1 MSDKELLNDLRAA
14 LAENPDV
21 RANLY
26 EFADEVANTAK
37 DISPRH
43 EGTFIDSI
51 EARRVNYRKL
61 GKTTR
66 VAKIVSTDDPAKVAT
81 IIHGRGADD
90 PHGPTRAYDIWD
102 RVADMFNSPPDDD

>member
-14 LAENPDV
+14 LAENPDL

-26 EFADEVANTAK
+26 EIADDVAQWAK
-37 DISPRH
+37 EISPRD

-51 EARRVNYRKL
+51 EARRVNYKKL

-66 VAKIVSTDDPAKVAT
+66 VAKIVSTDDAAKVAT
-81 IIHGRGADD
+81 LIHGRSADD
-90 PHGPTRAYDIWD
+90 PHGATPKYDIWN
-102 RVADMFNSPPDDD
+102 RVADMFNSPPDDE